1 MEAIVAAMYKLGKQL
16 GSGAF
21 GIIYE
26 GTCIATDRK
35 VAIKIVSF
43 NRLMWQEQSSRQNLV
58 VEYRILWHLQGER
71 KFYLNF

>member
-1 MEAIVAAMYKLGKQL
+1 MEAVVAAQYKLGKQL

-35 VAIKIVSF
+35 VAIKMVGTRSLIVKGNTGSEAEPPG
-43 NRLMWQEQSSRQNLV
+43 RVLDLV
-58 VEYRILWHLQGER
+58 TSAGRV
-71 KFYLNF
+71 